1 MTTGESAD
9 VPKRGVSG
17 EEWQARVQLAAMY
30 RIFDMLGWTE
40 LIYSHITVKVPGDE
54 DRFLINP
61 YGLHYREVTASNLV
75 KVDLDGNIAGPS
87 DWPIN
92 PAGFVIHS
100 AIHAARP
107 DVVCIAHTHTVQ
119 GVAVAC
125 RQGGLRSDNLYA
137 AICHG
142 RVAYHDFEGI
152 TVRPDERE
160 RLVASLGDK
169 DLLILRHH
177 GLLACGRSI
186 PAAFQNLWILQRA
199 CELQV
204 AAHAGGAEV
213 LPLSEEVCRRSA
225 EALDV
230 MHAHAGYGE
239 LEFAAMVRLVDR
251 IDRSFRQ

>member
-1 MTTGESAD
+1 MISKPD
-9 VPKRGVSG
+9 VHDER
-17 EEWQARVQLAAMY
+17 QARLQLAALY

-40 LIYSHITVKVPGDE
+40 LIYSHITVKVPNEEG
-54 DRFLINP
+54 RFLINP

-75 KVDLDGNIAGPS
+75 KIDLDGNVVGKS
-87 DWPIN
+87 EWPIN

-107 DVVCIAHTHTVQ
+107 DVVCVAHAHTVA

-125 RQGGLRSDNLYA
+125 REKGLVADNLYA
-137 AICHG
+137 SICHG

-152 TVRPDERE
+152 TVRNDERA
-160 RLVASLGDK
+160 RLVASLGK
-169 DLLILRHH
+169 EDLLILRHH
-177 GLLACGRSI
+177 GLLACGRSV

-199 CELQV
+199 CELHV
-204 AAHAGGAEV
+204 AAHAGGATV
-213 LPLSEEVCRRSA
+213 LPLSEEVCARSG

-251 IDRSFRQ
+251 IDKSWRE

>member
-1 MTTGESAD
+1 MTTARDTLRFDLPRDE
-9 VPKRGVSG
+9 R
-17 EEWQARVQLAAMY
+17 QARQQLAAMY
-30 RIFDMLGWTE
+30 RVFDMLGWNE
-40 LIYSHITVKVPGDE
+40 LIYSHITVKVPDE
-54 DRFLINP
+54 EGRFLINP

-75 KVDLDGNIAGPS
+75 KVDLDGNIVGES
-87 DWPIN
+87 EWPIN

-107 DVVCIAHTHTVQ
+107 DVFCIAHTHTVQ

-125 RQGGLRSDNLYA
+125 RKGGLESDNLYGS
-137 AICHG
+137 ICRG

-152 TVRPDERE
+152 TVRPDERA
-160 RLVASLGDK
+160 RLVASLGDE

-177 GLLACGRSI
+177 GLLSCGRSI

-199 CELQV
+199 CEFQV
-204 AAHAGGAEV
+204 AAHSGGAKV

-230 MHAHAGYGE
+230 MHAHAGYGQLE
-239 LEFAAMVRLVDR
+239 LAAMVRLVDR
-251 IDRSFRQ
+251 TDRSYLE

>member
-1 MTTGESAD
+1 MTTAGGAAA
-9 VPKRGVSG
+9 PKLDLPA
-17 EEWQARVQLAAMY
+17 EERQARQQLAAMY
-30 RIFDMLGWTE
+30 RVFDMLGWNE
-40 LIYSHITVKVPGDE
+40 LIYSHITVKVSGE
-54 DRFLINP
+54 EGRFLINP

-75 KVDLDGNIAGPS
+75 KVDLDGKIIGPS

-107 DVVCIAHTHTVQ
+107 DVVCIAHIHTVQ

-125 RQGGLRSDNLYA
+125 RQGGLGSDNLYA

-152 TVRPDERE
+152 TVRSDERE
-160 RLVASLGDK
+160 RLVRSLGDK

-186 PAAFQNLWILQRA
+186 PAAFQNLWIMQRA

-204 AAHAGGAEV
+204 AAHAGGAPV

-239 LEFAAMVRLVDR
+239 LEFAAMVRLVDH
-251 IDRSFRQ
+251 IDRGWRE